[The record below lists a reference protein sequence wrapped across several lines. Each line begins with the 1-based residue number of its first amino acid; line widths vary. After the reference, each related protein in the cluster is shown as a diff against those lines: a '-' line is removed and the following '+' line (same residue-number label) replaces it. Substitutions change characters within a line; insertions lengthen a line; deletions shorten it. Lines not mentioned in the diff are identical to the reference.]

1 LVPANAGVPGTITD
15 RREFM
20 GTKLGAWTT
29 DGRPVPAGRVLF
41 GYNTTLELV
50 EYYDP
55 VAEAWEPVAPPINEL
70 NDIGD
75 VDITTPTDGDLLVY
89 DDGDWINQALAKSQ
103 LPTGTIL
110 QVVSTTKT
118 DIFSASVAQGVATAI
133 TGLSASITPSSTSS
147 KIMVFVTVT
156 FGFAITGNSIN
167 LNLKRGS
174 TSIGIGDS
182 SGSRVRRNTAGQ
194 MTSSGD
200 LQGSISTQFLDS
212 PGVATALTYSVE
224 IGHTSGETQT
234 IIVNSSVTDS
244 NSASYSRTTSSIT
257 VMEVAG

>member
-1 LVPANAGVPGTITD
+1 MPRKVFVAGEILTAADVNTNLMDQTVMVFAGTAARGSAIPSPTEGMVTYLED
-15 RREFM
+15 VNQVQAYTGSAF
-20 GTKLGAWTT
+20 K
-29 DGRPVPAGRVLF
+29 PV
-41 GYNTTLELV
+41 
-50 EYYDP
+50 
-55 VAEAWEPVAPPINEL
+55 
-70 NDIGD
+70 
-75 VDITTPTDGDLLVY
+75 
-89 DDGDWINQALAKSQ
+89 SS
-103 LPTGTIL
+103 IL

-118 DIFSASVAQGVATAI
+118 DIFSASVAQGVVSAI

-147 KIMVFVTVT
+147 KVLVFVTVT
-156 FGFAITGNSIN
+156 FGFATGNNSIN
-167 LNLKRGS
+167 LNLKRNS

-194 MTSSGD
+194 MASHAD

-212 PGVATALTYSVE
+212 PNSTSALTYSVE

-234 IIVNSSVTDS
+234 IIVNRSVTDS